1 LRDRIR
7 ANAEALAEANG
18 VKIEFVRKKD
28 FRKENRIQK
37 ILKERG
43 EQPGLVHI
51 FGAMEACSS
60 YRPWHDKVTGKT
72 YLKPD
77 SSKCM
82 TYYFYFMDQQL
93 GLCYVRVPT
102 WCPFRLQFYFNG
114 HSWLANQLKERGIAY
129 EMVDNAFVH
138 IADYAVANKIA
149 NEFDV
154 EILHLRL
161 DELARQCC
169 PVITDLS
176 LHYHWSIMQAE
187 YATDLVFKNR
197 EALQAFYPHLLETLT
212 HVVKPADIA
221 TFLGRKL
228 NGNYQ
233 GEMGNRFNKRWLGT
247 RIKHQM
253 GPLSIKMYDKF
264 RFILRIEALIQSM
277 QDGLI
282 LSDLKGT
289 VVYANR
295 RIGELA
301 DLTPEDLRGASIERV
316 LTRVLSHA
324 SDPQRVRQEVE
335 NLLEGKSS
343 KGVEFS
349 FLNPGRTQYFRL
361 DKFSVTDTRHV
372 PIGRGLILRDITT
385 DKELDRMKSSLVSTV
400 LHELRTPLA
409 AIKGYATTLLAED
422 VEWDRAAQREFLT
435 IISDEADRLT
445 LLVNNLLDLSR
456 IEAGSLALSWEE
468 CRIEGLIQRAA
479 AQAHLKA
486 GSKFEVQIEAGLPK
500 FYADRPRLETVLA
513 TCWRTPSNMAAA
525 TSPFRSASSGRAS
538 KSCFVY
544 PMMAPASRL
553 RRVSASSKV
562 SIV

>member
-1 LRDRIR
+1 MTELLSERYHAELDGVLSCYDRIIITGSLQPFCYAQGMTHYLYQHGIRIFDYPKFAEPLRDRIR

-43 EQPGLVHI
+43 EQPGLVHV

-264 RFILRIEALIQSM
+264 RFILRIETTVNNVSFFKHYRQVQHRDGSTTTCWAPMKKTIHSLPALREALYAANGRYLKFISALATPEVGLAKLHKLAETKTENQHRHKGFNLFSEEDSCLFRSLLQGEFFISGFTNKQLRSQYLPDKSASQVTRLLKRLRVHGVIRKVGNRYKYYLTDFGREAASM
-277 QDGLI
+277 A
-282 LSDLKGT
+282 LKLREM
-289 VVYANR
+289 VV
-295 RIGELA
+295 IPELA
-301 DLTPEDLRGASIERV
+301 FASI
-316 LTRVLSHA
+316 S
-324 SDPQRVRQEVE
+324 
-335 NLLEGKSS
+335 
-343 KGVEFS
+343 
-349 FLNPGRTQYFRL
+349 
-361 DKFSVTDTRHV
+361 
-372 PIGRGLILRDITT
+372 
-385 DKELDRMKSSLVSTV
+385 
-400 LHELRTPLA
+400 
-409 AIKGYATTLLAED
+409 
-422 VEWDRAAQREFLT
+422 
-435 IISDEADRLT
+435 
-445 LLVNNLLDLSR
+445 
-456 IEAGSLALSWEE
+456 
-468 CRIEGLIQRAA
+468 
-479 AQAHLKA
+479 
-486 GSKFEVQIEAGLPK
+486 
-500 FYADRPRLETVLA
+500 
-513 TCWRTPSNMAAA
+513 PS
-525 TSPFRSASSGRAS
+525 
-538 KSCFVY
+538 
-544 PMMAPASRL
+544 
-553 RRVSASSKV
+553 
-562 SIV
+562 